1 MKPLGMTFKL
11 DDVIES
17 GRELRDELSTMV
29 LEECVSGLI
38 GKLGYRP
45 SESAVVEG
53 NIYRTAN
60 DEIIVDARLKT
71 MLRFDC
77 VRCLQEGTLNVDTR
91 TDHVLVRGESKPAH
105 EDLELTEADL
115 HDEADTFEGDEIN
128 LEPMF
133 RQDLILALPM
143 NPTCEDGE
151 RGPCESITTTVEVNE
166 DFVDPRWAPL
176 ADLKKKLKPK
186 DGADE

>member
-17 GRELRDELSTMV
+17 GRELRDELSRAV

-38 GKLGYRP
+38 GNLGYRT

-60 DEIIVDARLKT
+60 DEIIVDSRMKT
-71 MLRFDC
+71 VLRFDC
-77 VRCLQEGTLNVDTR
+77 VRCLQEGTLRIDTR

-105 EDLELTEADL
+105 EDLELTDADL
-115 HDEADTFEGDEIN
+115 NDEVDTFEGDEIN
-128 LEPMF
+128 LEPLI

-143 NPTCEDGE
+143 NPTCEDGK
-151 RGPCESITTTVEVNE
+151 RGPCESITATAELNE

-176 ADLKKKLKPK
+176 ADLKKKLKPE